1 MAEPFIP
8 LSARRQ
14 PGAPFRSL
22 ATTIPSPA
30 EPPALPCSLPAEPQ
44 VTLVRD
50 GEKITHIKIQCR
62 CGEVIEL
69 ACAY

>member
-1 MAEPFIP
+1 MTDDFIP
-8 LSARRQ
+8 LCPRHPNGQ
-14 PGAPFRSL
+14 PFQSLVATVAPAVKPVGAP
-22 ATTIPSPA
+22 PVVPP
-30 EPPALPCSLPAEPQ
+30 EPV

-50 GEKITHIKIQCR
+50 GEKITHITIQCR